1 MDEMKTGSY
10 MPLSKFYREP
20 LRNLMNDYYKRLAGL
35 EEKRAKPVAWITAIV
50 PIEVVHAAGI
60 VPFYPENYSALCAAR
75 GVAGDLI
82 HIAEARGIPRD
93 LCGYATC
100 NIGSMISGQGAFG
113 KGGLPR
119 PDMLISTRMTCNI
132 HLTWFTYVSQY
143 YQVPLFIM
151 DAPYRTGGAYEEQDI
166 QFFIQQLKRLVKFME
181 EQTGRVMNP
190 NHLRRALDYSDKAAL
205 AWQDISLS
213 RKNIPSLLE
222 SRDVFSLMNPM
233 VNLAGM
239 PEATSFYEYI
249 AQEVRRRLAAG
260 DGKEKKEKYRLI
272 WDLFPPWHDL
282 KLLEVFDEAG
292 AVFVIDLYA
301 DSFSGPLN
309 NPDPYMALAEKYLFH
324 ESIQRGVA
332 DKRRIFEKLFREYKL
347 DGAVFM
353 SNRSCRY
360 ESLNQLDLAS
370 YVREHLKKPA
380 LLFEGD
386 HMDPNHYSRETIV
399 TQVQTFLHILNQKK
413 A

>member
-1 MDEMKTGSY
+1 MKAGSY
-10 MPLSKFYREP
+10 TPLSRFYREP
-20 LRNLMNDYYKRLAGL
+20 LRNLMNDYYMRLARL
-35 EEKRAKPVAWITAIV
+35 EEKRDQPVAWITAIV
-50 PIEVVHAAGI
+50 PIEVVNAAGI

-82 HIAEARGIPRD
+82 NAAETVGISRD

-100 NIGSMISGQGAFG
+100 NIASIISGQWAFG

-132 HLTWFTYVSQY
+132 HLNWFNYVSQY

-151 DAPYRTGGAYEEQDI
+151 DTPYRTGGAYEEQDI
-166 QFFIQQLKRLVKFME
+166 QFFIQQLKRLVNFME
-181 EQTGRVMNP
+181 EQTGCTLHADQLGNT
-190 NHLRRALDYSDKAAL
+190 LDYSDKAAM

-233 VNLAGM
+233 VNLAGT
-239 PEATSFYEYI
+239 PEATSFYEHI
-249 AQEVRRRLAAG
+249 AQEVRRRLASG
-260 DGKEKKEKYRLI
+260 DGKEKTEKYRLI

-282 KLLEVFDEAG
+282 KLLEMFDEAG

-301 DSFSGPLN
+301 DSFSGRLN
-309 NPDPYMALAEKYLFH
+309 NPDPYKALADKYLFH

-332 DKRRIFEKLFREYKL
+332 DKRRIFEHLFREYNL

-386 HMDPNHYSRETIV
+386 HMDPTRYSRETIV
-399 TQVQTFLHILNQKK
+399 TQIQTFLDILDQKQS
-413 A
+413 